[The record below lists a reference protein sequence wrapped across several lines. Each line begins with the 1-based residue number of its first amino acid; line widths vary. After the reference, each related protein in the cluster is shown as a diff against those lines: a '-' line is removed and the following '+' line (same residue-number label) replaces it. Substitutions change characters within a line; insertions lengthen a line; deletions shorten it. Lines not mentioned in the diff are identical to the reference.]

1 MDYDMAIAELKTRR
15 DAASIAIVKLDE
27 KVAQHDDIIGVLV
40 DSLATKED
48 IAGLRSD
55 LRERLDRDDLID
67 EKLAHYQDRLKQVES
82 VDKEERAAAE
92 HRHQRRMNWAVV
104 VLFVVE
110 IAQGIALYL
119 KAGRHG

>member
-1 MDYDMAIAELKTRR
+1 MDYEMAIAELKTRK
-15 DAASIAIVKLDE
+15 DAASIAILRLDE
-27 KVAQHDDIIGVLV
+27 KVAQHDDILV

-67 EKLAHYQDRLKQVES
+67 EKLAHYQERLKQVES
-82 VDKEERAAAE
+82 DDKEERAAAE